1 MKASMVLAA
10 ALATGLLGSFRV
22 VAEAAPA
29 CRGGRFLVEG
39 PPLIGA
45 TLNGEPDAV
54 VIDGIRVSLTSGC
67 GATSGRI
74 RVAKRGTKVNAVWP
88 SCGGLRGKARLKAR
102 IDPTCKT
109 MTGTL
114 RARREKWKRSFSAK
128 LSECGDGIV
137 DIDGGEECEPPG
149 SVACDDRCQLVNGS
163 PPTTTT
169 TVTFAT
175 TTSVNFTTTTTTT
188 MAPPPTTS
196 STTTTTTTT
205 TLTTTSTTGPPT
217 TSTSST
223 SSTTSSTTTTTT
235 PSTSSTTSTTV
246 PICGTFV
253 TTWGSSGA
261 GNGQFNAP
269 LGVAT
274 DGSGNVYG
282 AASGNNRVQKFDTS
296 GNFLTAWRS
305 WGSGNG
311 QFIYPSGLAVDGSG
325 NVYVADRDNNRIQ
338 KFDASGTFLTTWG
351 SAGSGNGQFSN
362 PTGVATDGSGNVY
375 VVDGNN
381 RIQTFDA
388 NGAFL
393 TTWGSF
399 GYSGNGQF

>member
-1 MKASMVLAA
+1 MAMKASMVLAA

-39 PPLIGA
+39 PSLIGA
-45 TLNGEPDAV
+45 TPNGEPDAV

-109 MTGTL
+109 MTGTF

-149 SVACDDRCQLVNGS
+149 TVPCDDRCQLGNGS

-196 STTTTTTTT
+196 STTTTTT
-205 TLTTTSTTGPPT
+205 LTTTSTTGPPT

-223 SSTTSSTTTTTT
+223 SSTTSPTTTTTT

-274 DGSGNVYG
+274 DGN
-282 AASGNNRVQKFDTS
+282 
-296 GNFLTAWRS
+296 
-305 WGSGNG
+305 
-311 QFIYPSGLAVDGSG
+311 G
-325 NVYVADRDNNRIQ
+325 NVYVADEGNSRIQ
-338 KFDASGTFLTTWG
+338 KFAC
-351 SAGSGNGQFSN
+351 
-362 PTGVATDGSGNVY
+362 P
-375 VVDGNN
+375 
-381 RIQTFDA
+381 
-388 NGAFL
+388 
-393 TTWGSF
+393 
-399 GYSGNGQF
+399 

>member
-45 TLNGEPDAV
+45 TPNGEPDAV

-74 RVAKRGTKVNAVWP
+74 GVDKRRTKGNAVWP
-88 SCGGLRGKARLKAR
+88 SCGGLRGKARRKAR

-149 SVACDDRCQLVNGS
+149 TVPCDDRCQLGNGS

-188 MAPPPTTS
+188 VAPPPTTS
-196 STTTTTTTT
+196 NHTPTTPF
-205 TLTTTSTTGPPT
+205 TTTSTTGPPT

-223 SSTTSSTTTTTT
+223 SSTTSSTSTTTS
-235 PSTSSTTSTTV
+235 PSGTTSTTV
-246 PICGTFV
+246 PLCGAFL
-253 TTWGSSGA
+253 TTWGSSGT
-261 GNGQFNAP
+261 GDGQFDFP
-269 LGVAT
+269 FGVAT
-274 DGSGNVYG
+274 DGSGNVYV
-282 AASGNNRVQKFDTS
+282 ADYGNDRIQKFDAS
-296 GNFLTAWRS
+296 GTFVTTWGS
-305 WGSGNG
+305 DGSGNG
-311 QFIYPSGLAVDGSG
+311 QFNGPHGVATDGSG
-325 NVYVADRDNNRIQ
+325 NVYVADNDNHRIQ
-338 KFDASGTFLTTWG
+338 KFDASGTFLTAWG
-351 SAGSGNGQFSN
+351 SVGSGNGQFHF
-362 PTGVATDGSGNVY
+362 PQGVAADGSGNVY
-375 VVDGNN
+375 VSDTNN
-381 RIQTFDA
+381 QRIQEF
-388 NGAFL
+388 
-393 TTWGSF
+393 SCP
-399 GYSGNGQF
+399 

>member
-45 TLNGEPDAV
+45 TPNGEPDAV

-149 SVACDDRCQLVNGS
+149 TVPCDDRCQLGNGS

-196 STTTTTTTT
+196 STTTTTT
-205 TLTTTSTTGPPT
+205 LTTTSTTGPPT

-223 SSTTSSTTTTTT
+223 TSTTSSTSTTTS
-235 PSTSSTTSTTV
+235 PSGTTSTTV
-246 PICGTFV
+246 PLC
-253 TTWGSSGA
+253 
-261 GNGQFNAP
+261 
-269 LGVAT
+269 
-274 DGSGNVYG
+274 
-282 AASGNNRVQKFDTS
+282 
-296 GNFLTAWRS
+296 
-305 WGSGNG
+305 
-311 QFIYPSGLAVDGSG
+311 
-325 NVYVADRDNNRIQ
+325 
-338 KFDASGTFLTTWG
+338 GTFLTTWG
-351 SAGSGNGQFSN
+351 SSGTGDGQFDF
-362 PTGVATDGSGNVY
+362 PFGVATDGSGNVY
-375 VVDGNN
+375 VADYGND
-381 RIQTFDA
+381 RIQKFDA
-388 NGAFL
+388 SGTFV
-393 TTWGSF
+393 TTWGRSGPGNGQF
-399 GYSGNGQF
+399 KGPYGVATDGSGHVYVADTNNHRIQKFDASGTFVATWGSSGSGNGQFQSPSGVATDGSGHVYVADTNNHRIQEFASPGRLVPGR

>member
-1 MKASMVLAA
+1 MAMKASMVLAA

-45 TLNGEPDAV
+45 TPNGEPDAV

-74 RVAKRGTKVNAVWP
+74 RVAKRRTKVNAVWP

-114 RARREKWKRSFSAK
+114 RARRERWKRSFSAK

-149 SVACDDRCQLVNGS
+149 SVACDDRCQLVNGR

-196 STTTTTTTT
+196 STTTTTTT
-205 TLTTTSTTGPPT
+205 LTTTSTTQPPT

-223 SSTTSSTTTTTT
+223 SSTTSSTSTTT
-235 PSTSSTTSTTV
+235 STSSTTSTTG
-246 PICGTFV
+246 PPCSFL
-253 TTWGSSGA
+253 TTWGSSGS
-261 GNGQFNAP
+261 GNGQFN
-269 LGVAT
+269 
-274 DGSGNVYG
+274 S
-282 AASGNNRVQKFDTS
+282 
-296 GNFLTAWRS
+296 
-305 WGSGNG
+305 
-311 QFIYPSGLAVDGSG
+311 
-325 NVYVADRDNNRIQ
+325 
-338 KFDASGTFLTTWG
+338 
-351 SAGSGNGQFSN
+351 

-375 VVDGNN
+375 VVDTGNN
-381 RIQTFDA
+381 RVQKSDA
-388 NGAFL
+388 NGTFL
-393 TTWGSF
+393 TTWGTA
-399 GYSGNGQF
+399 GSGNGQFSAPIGVATDGSGNLYVADTNNNRIQKFTCP

>member
-1 MKASMVLAA
+1 MKASIVLAA

-45 TLNGEPDAV
+45 TPNGEPDAV

-74 RVAKRGTKVNAVWP
+74 GVAKRRTKVNAGWP

-149 SVACDDRCQLVNGS
+149 TVPCDDRCQLGNGS

-188 MAPPPTTS
+188 TTMAPPPTTS
-196 STTTTTTTT
+196 STTTTT

-223 SSTTSSTTTTTT
+223 SSTTSSTSTTTS
-235 PSTSSTTSTTV
+235 PSGTTSTTV
-246 PICGTFV
+246 PLCGTILTTWGSSGTGDGQFDFPFRVATHGSGHVYVASYGNDRIQKYDASGTSV
-253 TTWGSSGA
+253 TTWGSSGS
-261 GNGQFNAP
+261 GNGQFNGP
-269 LGVAT
+269 DGVAT
-274 DGSGNVYG
+274 DGSGH
-282 AASGNNRVQKFDTS
+282 
-296 GNFLTAWRS
+296 
-305 WGSGNG
+305 
-311 QFIYPSGLAVDGSG
+311 
-325 NVYVADRDNNRIQ
+325 VYVADTNNHRIQ
-338 KFDASGTFLTTWG
+338 KFDSSGNFDAAWDSCGWGNAHVDHPLGLGAGGRGTVSAAASG
-351 SAGSGNGQFSN
+351 NRRQE
-362 PTGVATDGSGNVY
+362 Y
-375 VVDGNN
+375 V
-381 RIQTFDA
+381 R
-388 NGAFL
+388 
-393 TTWGSF
+393 
-399 GYSGNGQF
+399 

>member
-45 TLNGEPDAV
+45 TPNGEPDAV
-54 VIDGIRVSLTSGC
+54 VIDGIRVSVTSGC

-74 RVAKRGTKVNAVWP
+74 GVAKRRTKVNAVWP

-196 STTTTTTTT
+196 STTTTTTT
-205 TLTTTSTTGPPT
+205 LATTSTTGPPT

-253 TTWGSSGA
+253 TTWGSSGT

-274 DGSGNVYG
+274 DGN
-282 AASGNNRVQKFDTS
+282 
-296 GNFLTAWRS
+296 
-305 WGSGNG
+305 
-311 QFIYPSGLAVDGSG
+311 G
-325 NVYVADRDNNRIQ
+325 NVYVADTNNNRIQ
-338 KFDASGTFLTTWG
+338 KFDASGTFLTTGG
-351 SAGSGNGQFSN
+351 SYGSGNGQFSN
-362 PTGVATDGSGNVY
+362 PIGVATDGSGNVY
-375 VVDGNN
+375 VADFGNN
-381 RIQTFDA
+381 RIQKFDA
-388 NGAFL
+388 SGTFV
-393 TTWGSF
+393 TTWGSS
-399 GYSGNGQF
+399 GSGNGEFQYPFGVATDGSGNVYVADEANSRIQKFACP

>member
-1 MKASMVLAA
+1 MKAWMVLGV

-29 CRGGRFLVEG
+29 CLGGRFLVEG
-39 PPLIGA
+39 PPLIRA
-45 TLNGEPDAV
+45 TPNGEPDAV
-54 VIDGIRVSLTSGC
+54 VIDGISVSLMSGC

-74 RVAKRGTKVNAVWP
+74 RVAKTGTKVNAVWP

-102 IDPTCKT
+102 IDRTCKT

-253 TTWGSSGA
+253 TTWGSSGT
-261 GNGQFNAP
+261 GDGQFNAP

-274 DGSGNVYG
+274 DGN
-282 AASGNNRVQKFDTS
+282 
-296 GNFLTAWRS
+296 
-305 WGSGNG
+305 
-311 QFIYPSGLAVDGSG
+311 G
-325 NVYVADRDNNRIQ
+325 NVYVADTNNNRIQ
-338 KFDASGTFLTTWG
+338 KFDASGTFLTTSG
-351 SAGSGNGQFSN
+351 SYGSGNGQFSN
-362 PTGVATDGSGNVY
+362 PIGVATDGSGNLY
-375 VVDGNN
+375 VADTNNN
-381 RIQTFDA
+381 RIQKFTCP
-388 NGAFL
+388 
-393 TTWGSF
+393 
-399 GYSGNGQF
+399 

>member
-1 MKASMVLAA
+1 MKASMVLGV

-29 CRGGRFLVEG
+29 CLGGRFLVEG
-39 PPLIGA
+39 PPLIRA
-45 TLNGEPDAV
+45 TPNGEPDAV
-54 VIDGIRVSLTSGC
+54 VIDGISVSLMSGC

-74 RVAKRGTKVNAVWP
+74 RVAKTGTKVNAAWP

-114 RARREKWKRSFSAK
+114 RARRERWKRSFSAK

-149 SVACDDRCQLVNGS
+149 TVPCDDRCQLGNGS

-196 STTTTTTTT
+196 STTTTTT
-205 TLTTTSTTGPPT
+205 LTTTSTTGPPT

-223 SSTTSSTTTTTT
+223 SSTTSSTSTTTS
-235 PSTSSTTSTTV
+235 PSGTTSTTV
-246 PICGTFV
+246 PLCG
-253 TTWGSSGA
+253 
-261 GNGQFNAP
+261 P
-269 LGVAT
+269 
-274 DGSGNVYG
+274 
-282 AASGNNRVQKFDTS
+282 
-296 GNFLTAWRS
+296 
-305 WGSGNG
+305 
-311 QFIYPSGLAVDGSG
+311 
-325 NVYVADRDNNRIQ
+325 
-338 KFDASGTFLTTWG
+338 FLTTWR
-351 SAGSGNGQFSN
+351 SSGTGDGQFDF
-362 PTGVATDGSGNVY
+362 PFGVATDGSGNVY
-375 VVDGNN
+375 VADYGND
-381 RIQTFDA
+381 RIQKFDA
-388 NGAFL
+388 SGTFV
-393 TTWGSF
+393 TTWGSY
-399 GYSGNGQF
+399 GSGNGQFHSPQGVATDGSGHVYVADTNNHRIQKFDASGSFVTA

>member
-45 TLNGEPDAV
+45 TPNGEPDAV
-54 VIDGIRVSLTSGC
+54 VIDGIRVSVTSGC

-74 RVAKRGTKVNAVWP
+74 GVAKRRTKVNAVWP

-137 DIDGGEECEPPG
+137 DFGGGEECEPPG
-149 SVACDDRCQLVNGS
+149 TVVCDDRCQLLNGS
-163 PPTTTT
+163 PSTTTTT

-175 TTSVNFTTTTTTT
+175 TTSVSFTTTTTTT
-188 MAPPPTTS
+188 TAPPTTS
-196 STTTTTTTT
+196 STTTTITA
-205 TLTTTSTTGPPT
+205 LTTTSTTRPPT

-223 SSTTSSTTTTTT
+223 TSTTSSTSTTTT
-235 PSTSSTTSTTV
+235 STST
-246 PICGTFV
+246 
-253 TTWGSSGA
+253 
-261 GNGQFNAP
+261 
-269 LGVAT
+269 
-274 DGSGNVYG
+274 
-282 AASGNNRVQKFDTS
+282 
-296 GNFLTAWRS
+296 
-305 WGSGNG
+305 
-311 QFIYPSGLAVDGSG
+311 
-325 NVYVADRDNNRIQ
+325 
-338 KFDASGTFLTTWG
+338 
-351 SAGSGNGQFSN
+351 
-362 PTGVATDGSGNVY
+362 
-375 VVDGNN
+375 
-381 RIQTFDA
+381 
-388 NGAFL
+388 
-393 TTWGSF
+393 
-399 GYSGNGQF
+399 

>member
-1 MKASMVLAA
+1 MKASMVLGV

-29 CRGGRFLVEG
+29 CLGGRFLVEG
-39 PPLIGA
+39 PPLIRA
-45 TLNGEPDAV
+45 TPNGEPDVV
-54 VIDGIRVSLTSGC
+54 VIDGISVSLMSGC

-74 RVAKRGTKVNAVWP
+74 RVAKTGTKVNAVWP

-102 IDPTCKT
+102 IVPTCKT

-128 LSECGDGIV
+128 LSDWGDGIV

-149 SVACDDRCQLVNGS
+149 TVPCDDRCQLGNGS

-196 STTTTTTTT
+196 STTTTTT
-205 TLTTTSTTGPPT
+205 LTTTSTTGPPT

-223 SSTTSSTTTTTT
+223 SSTTSSTSTTTS
-235 PSTSSTTSTTV
+235 PSGTTSTTV
-246 PICGTFV
+246 PLCGTFL
-253 TTWGSSGA
+253 TTWGSSGT
-261 GNGQFNAP
+261 GDGQFDFP
-269 LGVAT
+269 FGVAT
-274 DGSGNVYG
+274 DGSGNVYV
-282 AASGNNRVQKFDTS
+282 ADYGNDRIQKFDAS
-296 GNFLTAWRS
+296 GTFVTAW
-305 WGSGNG
+305 GSGGAGNG
-311 QFIYPSGLAVDGSG
+311 QFNCPYGVATDGSG
-325 NVYVADRDNNRIQ
+325 NVYVADDGNHRIQ

-351 SAGSGNGQFSN
+351 SDGSGNGQFHF
-362 PTGVATDGSGNVY
+362 PHGVATDGSGNVY
-375 VVDGNN
+375 VSDTNN
-381 RIQTFDA
+381 QRIQEF
-388 NGAFL
+388 
-393 TTWGSF
+393 SCP
-399 GYSGNGQF
+399 

>member
-1 MKASMVLAA
+1 MKASMVLGV

-29 CRGGRFLVEG
+29 CLGGRFLVEG
-39 PPLIGA
+39 PPLIRA
-45 TLNGEPDAV
+45 TPNGEPDVV
-54 VIDGIRVSLTSGC
+54 VIDGISVSLMSGC

-74 RVAKRGTKVNAVWP
+74 RVAKTGTKVNAVWP

-102 IDPTCKT
+102 IVPTCKT

-149 SVACDDRCQLVNGS
+149 TVACDDRCQLVNGS

-196 STTTTTTTT
+196 STTMTTTTTTT

-253 TTWGSSGA
+253 TTWGSSGT
-261 GNGQFNAP
+261 GDGQFNAP

-274 DGSGNVYG
+274 DGN
-282 AASGNNRVQKFDTS
+282 
-296 GNFLTAWRS
+296 
-305 WGSGNG
+305 
-311 QFIYPSGLAVDGSG
+311 G
-325 NVYVADRDNNRIQ
+325 NVYVADTNNNRIQ
-338 KFDASGTFLTTWG
+338 KFASTGTFLTAW
-351 SAGSGNGQFSN
+351 SISRHRKSGWSNGPFGAA
-362 PTGVATDGSGNVY
+362 TGGGGNDDVD
-375 VVDGNN
+375 DGNN
-381 RIQTFDA
+381 RIQKFDA

-399 GYSGNGQF
+399 GYSGNGQFNGSFCVATDGNGNVYVADEGNSRIQKFACP

>member
-1 MKASMVLAA
+1 MAMKASMVLAA

-39 PPLIGA
+39 PPLISA

-54 VIDGIRVSLTSGC
+54 VIDGISVSLMSGC

-114 RARREKWKRSFSAK
+114 RARRERWKRSFSAE

-205 TLTTTSTTGPPT
+205 PLTTTSATGPPT

-223 SSTTSSTTTTTT
+223 SSTTSSTSTTTS
-235 PSTSSTTSTTV
+235 PSGTTSTTV
-246 PICGTFV
+246 PLCGAFL
-253 TTWGSSGA
+253 TTWGSSGT
-261 GNGQFNAP
+261 GDGQFDFP
-269 LGVAT
+269 FGVAT
-274 DGSGNVYG
+274 DGSGNVY
-282 AASGNNRVQKFDTS
+282 
-296 GNFLTAWRS
+296 
-305 WGSGNG
+305 
-311 QFIYPSGLAVDGSG
+311 
-325 NVYVADRDNNRIQ
+325 VADDGNHRIQ
-338 KFDASGTFLTTWG
+338 KFDASGTFLTAWG
-351 SAGSGNGQFSN
+351 SDGSGNGQFHF
-362 PTGVATDGSGNVY
+362 PQGVATDGSGNVY
-375 VVDGNN
+375 VSDTNN
-381 RIQTFDA
+381 QRIQEF
-388 NGAFL
+388 
-393 TTWGSF
+393 SCP
-399 GYSGNGQF
+399 